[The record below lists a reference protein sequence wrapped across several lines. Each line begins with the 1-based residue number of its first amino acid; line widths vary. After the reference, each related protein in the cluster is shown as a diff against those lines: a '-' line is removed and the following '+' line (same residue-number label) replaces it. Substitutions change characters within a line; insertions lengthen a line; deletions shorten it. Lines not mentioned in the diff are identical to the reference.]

1 MPEKSAASLVPCLAA
16 RPLVSCCPH
25 QRAGCGDA
33 QRGCRTP
40 SCSGTLCPHAGRRPG
55 SILGQTALWV
65 TQQVSNALQSRPR
78 RAGLHMRG
86 RAEPSSAATGT
97 GARPAPRAWAHSMGT
112 PTRRGEAFGHRA
124 GLDHSQGPLSPRY
137 TKRLRQDWPAGLAL
151 SVLDQACSAPP
162 APAPLTPVGKREA
175 FVPGRGDRGQPAEPI
190 QPLGYFCATPSSYQI
205 SHC

>member
-16 RPLVSCCPH
+16 RPLASCCPH
-25 QRAGCGDA
+25 QSAGCGDA

-40 SCSGTLCPHAGRRPG
+40 FCSGTLGPHAGRRLG

-78 RAGLHMRG
+78 RAGPHMVGPG
-86 RAEPSSAATGT
+86 RAQLCSYGNRCAA
-97 GARPAPRAWAHSMGT
+97 APRAWAHSMGT

-151 SVLDQACSAPP
+151 TVLDQACSAPP
-162 APAPLTPVGKREA
+162 APAPPTPVGKREA
-175 FVPGRGDRGQPAEPI
+175 CVPGHGDREPV